1 MMAARI
7 KVLLVE
13 DEPLLARITR
23 DSLESRGFEVR
34 HAADGREGLML
45 YEEIRPD
52 ILVLDVM
59 MPQMD
64 GFRMAA
70 ELRKRDKL
78 VPIIFLTARSQVE
91 DVIKGFEIGGND
103 YLRKPFSME
112 ELIVRIKALVGRMQD
127 TAREAVVEET
137 VFTIGKF
144 QFDSVRQTLMYE
156 DGQIMLSHRES
167 ELLRHLCIHRNQV
180 LERGPVLRELWGD
193 DSVFNGRSMDVFIT
207 KIRRHLQQDETVQIV
222 NVRGVGYKLIC

>member
-1 MMAARI
+1 MTERI

-34 HAADGREGLML
+34 HAVDGREGLLMFAQQ
-45 YEEIRPD
+45 RPD

-59 MPQMD
+59 MPQVD

-70 ELRKRDKL
+70 DIRKQDKA

-91 DVIKGFEIGGND
+91 DVIKGFEMGGND

-112 ELIVRIKALVGRMQD
+112 ELIVRIRALV
-127 TAREAVVEET
+127 ARVGNTGQEAEVEET
-137 VFTIGKF
+137 VFTIGRY
-144 QFDSVRQTLMYE
+144 QFDSVRQTLTYE
-156 DGQIMLSHRES
+156 EQQLMLSHRES
-167 ELLRHLCIHRNQV
+167 ELLRHLCINRNQV
-180 LERGPVLRELWGD
+180 LERGQVLRELWGD

-207 KIRRHLQQDETVQIV
+207 KIRRHLQQDATVQIV
-222 NVRGVGYKLIC
+222 NVRGIGYKLIC